1 MAFGNVKNVTG
12 VVTINWNWCKG
23 CGFCVGFCPT
33 KALTLSTEYNAKGYH
48 PPYAKSPEKCHYC
61 MYCQMICPE
70 FSIFVTR
77 NDETEDETKKGV
89 TPK

>member
-1 MAFGNVKNVTG
+1 MAFGTVKNITG

-48 PPYAKSPEKCHYC
+48 PPVVTSPDDCRNCEF
-61 MYCQMICPE
+61 CQTICPE
-70 FSIFVTR
+70 FAIYVR
-77 NDETEDETKKGV
+77 KQEEEEQNENEHA
-89 TPK
+89 